1 MEGDN
6 DGRRQTTSRSVESP
20 LTRFCGRSTGVCEVA
35 DPTPNVVPANYELQ
49 AKQAAA
55 AAIDRL
61 DVSG

>member
-1 MEGDN
+1 
-6 DGRRQTTSRSVESP
+6 VV
-20 LTRFCGRSTGVCEVA
+20 RSTGVCEVA